1 MVGDRLNVLGD
12 VSPNLVMKLKRL
24 GKIITDI
31 SDEEF
36 KIQMALGVVPSSPF
50 IIRTYKII

>member
-1 MVGDRLNVLGD
+1 MVDDRLNVLGD

-31 SDEEF
+31 SDGEF
-36 KIQMALGVVPSSPF
+36 KIQLALGTF
-50 IIRTYKII
+50 RYRTFKIDD